1 MAASEGLSLVAL
13 TLADVAGGMVLSAHA
28 GWNQTA
34 DDWAFF
40 IQHGHA
46 LGFKTA
52 SGVLI
57 ATAAALAY
65 GGGFGWVSMVLV
77 SPDWRHRGLASLLV
91 DTCVK
96 RLQALHVRPVLD
108 ATPAGQPVY
117 RHLGFNIGF
126 EFERWERT
134 IAPDA
139 SASSRAGDPSAVDAP
154 DPGALRIA
162 DRSDLDTIAALDQA
176 ATGIGRRALLQDMLA
191 RPGTAAWIT
200 RDGSAFA
207 MARDGHRATQLGPVA
222 AADPAQAIALLGS
235 ALGNRTGALFVDVPT
250 RWREVAT
257 WLEQRGFA
265 RQRPFA
271 RMALGAAAPFACGDR
286 LFALTGPE
294 FG

>member
-1 MAASEGLSLVAL
+1 MAASEALSLVAL

-40 IQHGHA
+40 IQQGHA

-117 RHLGFNIGF
+117 RHLGFNVGF
-126 EFERWERT
+126 EFERWEGT
-134 IAPDA
+134 VAPDI
-139 SASSRAGDPSAVDAP
+139 SAPSRGIDASAVDAP
-154 DPGALRIA
+154 DPGAIRSA
-162 DRSDLDTIAALDQA
+162 DRSDLDAIAALDQV

-191 RPGTAAWIT
+191 RPGTAAWIAA
-200 RDGSAFA
+200 DGSGFA
-207 MARDGHRATQLGPVA
+207 MVRDGHRAKQLGPLA
-222 AADPAQAIALLGS
+222 ATDPAQAIALLRS
-235 ALGNRTGALFVDVPT
+235 ALRDRSGALFLDVPM
-250 RWREVAT
+250 RWRELTT

-271 RMALGAAAPFACGDR
+271 RMALGAAAPFACSDR
-286 LFALTGPE
+286 SFALAGPE

>member
-1 MAASEGLSLVAL
+1 MAASEALSLVAL
-13 TLADVAGGMVLSAHA
+13 TLADVAGGMVLSTHA

-65 GGGFGWVSMVLV
+65 GGGLGWVSMVLV

-117 RHLGFNIGF
+117 RHLGFNVGF
-126 EFERWERT
+126 EFERWEGQV
-134 IAPDA
+134 APDT
-139 SASSRAGDPSAVDAP
+139 SASSFGTDPSALDAR
-154 DPGALRIA
+154 DAGAIRIA
-162 DRSDLDTIAALDQA
+162 DPSDLDTIAALDQA
-176 ATGIGRRALLQDMLA
+176 ATGIGRRPLLQDMLA
-191 RPGTAAWIT
+191 RPGTAAWIA
-200 RDGSAFA
+200 RDGSGFA
-207 MARDGHRATQLGPVA
+207 MVRDGHRATQLGPLA
-222 AADPAQAIALLGS
+222 AADPVQAIALLGS
-235 ALGNRTGALFVDVPT
+235 ALRGRAGALFLDVPV
-250 RWREVAT
+250 RWRELAA
-257 WLEQRGFA
+257 WLEARRFA

-271 RMALGAAAPFACGDR
+271 RMALGAAAPFACSDR
-286 LFALTGPE
+286 LFALAGPE